1 MFCVGDKIVH
11 PMHGAGVIESI
22 VDEKIGRD
30 LVRFYV
36 FRMPV
41 SGLTL
46 KIPTANSEMIGVRAV
61 SSAETI
67 ERVLAELPKLS
78 VDMTTNWNH
87 RYRENMERIKSGD
100 LLEVARRD
108 QGADAPRRRARALHR
123 RAQDAAQRQTD
134 PAFGGRAGRGCGVCR
149 RGGACQ
155 CGHDGGGERMKK
167 LLGRLLGKGVSAVRP
182 TCTAILAAAGSSQR
196 MGGEN
201 KLLLPLDGMP
211 VLAHTLRAVDAA
223 QSVDEIVIA
232 AREEDLLTYAE
243 LCKTYGIRKPVK
255 VVVGGATRQESVL
268 RAALEAR
275 ADAKL
280 LAVQD
285 GARPLVTPELFDAV
299 VLRAAV
305 CAAAAP
311 AVPVHDTIK
320 LARDR
325 RVTETPDRSM
335 LFAVQTPQVFD
346 AGLLKAALQS
356 ALTEHAA
363 LTDDCSAVERLGKAV
378 YLTDGDEE
386 NIKITTPLD
395 LIVAETI
402 LRRREEREA
411 EE

>member
-1 MFCVGDKIVH
+1 
-11 PMHGAGVIESI
+11 
-22 VDEKIGRD
+22 
-30 LVRFYV
+30 
-36 FRMPV
+36 
-41 SGLTL
+41 
-46 KIPTANSEMIGVRAV
+46 
-61 SSAETI
+61 
-67 ERVLAELPKLS
+67 
-78 VDMTTNWNH
+78 
-87 RYRENMERIKSGD
+87 
-100 LLEVARRD
+100 
-108 QGADAPRRRARALHR
+108 
-123 RAQDAAQRQTD
+123 
-134 PAFGGRAGRGCGVCR
+134 
-149 RGGACQ
+149 
-155 CGHDGGGERMKK
+155 MKK

-299 VLRAAV
+299 VLRAA
-305 CAAAAP
+305 P

-363 LTDDCSAVERLGKAV
+363 LTDDCSAVERLGKEV

>member
-1 MFCVGDKIVH
+1 
-11 PMHGAGVIESI
+11 
-22 VDEKIGRD
+22 
-30 LVRFYV
+30 
-36 FRMPV
+36 
-41 SGLTL
+41 
-46 KIPTANSEMIGVRAV
+46 
-61 SSAETI
+61 
-67 ERVLAELPKLS
+67 
-78 VDMTTNWNH
+78 
-87 RYRENMERIKSGD
+87 
-100 LLEVARRD
+100 
-108 QGADAPRRRARALHR
+108 
-123 RAQDAAQRQTD
+123 
-134 PAFGGRAGRGCGVCR
+134 
-149 RGGACQ
+149 
-155 CGHDGGGERMKK
+155 MKK
-167 LLGRLLGKGVSAVRP
+167 LLGRLLGNGVSAVRP

-196 MGGEN
+196 MGGEHM
-201 KLLLPLDGMP
+201 LLLPLDGMP
-211 VLAHTLRAVDAA
+211 VLAHTLRAVDTA

-255 VVVGGATRQESVL
+255 VVVGGATREESVL

-285 GARPLVTPELFDAV
+285 GARPLVT
-299 VLRAAV
+299 AV

-325 RVTETPDRSM
+325 RVTEPPDRSM

-395 LIVAETI
+395 LIVAEAI

>member
-1 MFCVGDKIVH
+1 M
-11 PMHGAGVIESI
+11 
-22 VDEKIGRD
+22 
-30 LVRFYV
+30 
-36 FRMPV
+36 
-41 SGLTL
+41 
-46 KIPTANSEMIGVRAV
+46 
-61 SSAETI
+61 
-67 ERVLAELPKLS
+67 
-78 VDMTTNWNH
+78 
-87 RYRENMERIKSGD
+87 
-100 LLEVARRD
+100 
-108 QGADAPRRRARALHR
+108 
-123 RAQDAAQRQTD
+123 
-134 PAFGGRAGRGCGVCR
+134 
-149 RGGACQ
+149 
-155 CGHDGGGERMKK
+155 
-167 LLGRLLGKGVSAVRP
+167 
-182 TCTAILAAAGSSQR
+182 
-196 MGGEN
+196 
-201 KLLLPLDGMP
+201 
-211 VLAHTLRAVDAA
+211 
-223 QSVDEIVIA
+223 
-232 AREEDLLTYAE
+232 
-243 LCKTYGIRKPVK
+243 
-255 VVVGGATRQESVL
+255 L

-285 GARPLVTPELFDAV
+285 GARPLVTPELFAAV

-311 AVPVHDTIK
+311 AVPVHDAIK

-325 RVTETPDRSM
+325 RVTEAPDRSM

-395 LIVAETI
+395 LIVAEAI

>member
-1 MFCVGDKIVH
+1 
-11 PMHGAGVIESI
+11 
-22 VDEKIGRD
+22 
-30 LVRFYV
+30 
-36 FRMPV
+36 
-41 SGLTL
+41 
-46 KIPTANSEMIGVRAV
+46 
-61 SSAETI
+61 
-67 ERVLAELPKLS
+67 
-78 VDMTTNWNH
+78 
-87 RYRENMERIKSGD
+87 
-100 LLEVARRD
+100 
-108 QGADAPRRRARALHR
+108 
-123 RAQDAAQRQTD
+123 
-134 PAFGGRAGRGCGVCR
+134 
-149 RGGACQ
+149 
-155 CGHDGGGERMKK
+155 MKK

-243 LCKTYGIRKPVK
+243 LCKTYGVRKPVK

-299 VLRAAV
+299 VLR
-305 CAAAAP
+305 AAAP

-395 LIVAETI
+395 LIVAEAI

>member
-1 MFCVGDKIVH
+1 
-11 PMHGAGVIESI
+11 
-22 VDEKIGRD
+22 
-30 LVRFYV
+30 
-36 FRMPV
+36 
-41 SGLTL
+41 
-46 KIPTANSEMIGVRAV
+46 
-61 SSAETI
+61 
-67 ERVLAELPKLS
+67 
-78 VDMTTNWNH
+78 
-87 RYRENMERIKSGD
+87 
-100 LLEVARRD
+100 
-108 QGADAPRRRARALHR
+108 
-123 RAQDAAQRQTD
+123 
-134 PAFGGRAGRGCGVCR
+134 
-149 RGGACQ
+149 
-155 CGHDGGGERMKK
+155 MKK
-167 LLGRLLGKGVSAVRP
+167 LIGRLLGKGVSAVRP

-285 GARPLVTPELFDAV
+285 GARPLVTPEL
-299 VLRAAV
+299 RAAV

-402 LRRREEREA
+402 LRRREEREV

>member
-1 MFCVGDKIVH
+1 
-11 PMHGAGVIESI
+11 
-22 VDEKIGRD
+22 
-30 LVRFYV
+30 
-36 FRMPV
+36 
-41 SGLTL
+41 
-46 KIPTANSEMIGVRAV
+46 
-61 SSAETI
+61 
-67 ERVLAELPKLS
+67 
-78 VDMTTNWNH
+78 
-87 RYRENMERIKSGD
+87 
-100 LLEVARRD
+100 
-108 QGADAPRRRARALHR
+108 
-123 RAQDAAQRQTD
+123 
-134 PAFGGRAGRGCGVCR
+134 
-149 RGGACQ
+149 
-155 CGHDGGGERMKK
+155 MKK

-211 VLAHTLRAVDAA
+211 EAELLSGILKPCYVVLAHTLRAVDAA

-363 LTDDCSAVERLGKAV
+363 LTDDCSAVERLGKEV

>member
-1 MFCVGDKIVH
+1 
-11 PMHGAGVIESI
+11 
-22 VDEKIGRD
+22 
-30 LVRFYV
+30 
-36 FRMPV
+36 
-41 SGLTL
+41 
-46 KIPTANSEMIGVRAV
+46 
-61 SSAETI
+61 
-67 ERVLAELPKLS
+67 
-78 VDMTTNWNH
+78 
-87 RYRENMERIKSGD
+87 
-100 LLEVARRD
+100 
-108 QGADAPRRRARALHR
+108 
-123 RAQDAAQRQTD
+123 
-134 PAFGGRAGRGCGVCR
+134 
-149 RGGACQ
+149 
-155 CGHDGGGERMKK
+155 MKK

-255 VVVGGATRQESVL
+255 VVVGGATREESV
-268 RAALEAR
+268 LEAR

-395 LIVAETI
+395 LIVAEAI

>member
-1 MFCVGDKIVH
+1 
-11 PMHGAGVIESI
+11 
-22 VDEKIGRD
+22 
-30 LVRFYV
+30 
-36 FRMPV
+36 
-41 SGLTL
+41 
-46 KIPTANSEMIGVRAV
+46 
-61 SSAETI
+61 
-67 ERVLAELPKLS
+67 
-78 VDMTTNWNH
+78 
-87 RYRENMERIKSGD
+87 
-100 LLEVARRD
+100 
-108 QGADAPRRRARALHR
+108 
-123 RAQDAAQRQTD
+123 
-134 PAFGGRAGRGCGVCR
+134 
-149 RGGACQ
+149 
-155 CGHDGGGERMKK
+155 MKK

-182 TCTAILAAAGSSQR
+182 TSTAILAAAGSSQR

-211 VLAHTLRAVDAA
+211 VLAHTLRA
-223 QSVDEIVIA
+223 VDEIVIA

>member
-1 MFCVGDKIVH
+1 
-11 PMHGAGVIESI
+11 
-22 VDEKIGRD
+22 
-30 LVRFYV
+30 
-36 FRMPV
+36 
-41 SGLTL
+41 
-46 KIPTANSEMIGVRAV
+46 
-61 SSAETI
+61 
-67 ERVLAELPKLS
+67 
-78 VDMTTNWNH
+78 
-87 RYRENMERIKSGD
+87 
-100 LLEVARRD
+100 
-108 QGADAPRRRARALHR
+108 
-123 RAQDAAQRQTD
+123 
-134 PAFGGRAGRGCGVCR
+134 
-149 RGGACQ
+149 
-155 CGHDGGGERMKK
+155 MKK

-285 GARPLVTPELFDAV
+285 GARPLVTPELF
-299 VLRAAV
+299 
-305 CAAAAP
+305 AAAAP